1 MRDTGRQSLKAAVL
15 ALMHLYGLSADGLL
29 AQVDHLRPIPGTADE
44 VDLAGG
50 ADTLRIGLCKAAAR
64 RDNRV
69 RIVSPQ
75 LVERADILM
84 VGHRCYRTGV
94 DDHGVRVLIHDLM
107 SSRLRQLTERLRLK

>member
-1 MRDTGRQSLKAAVL
+1 MTGVQTC
-15 ALMHLYGLSADGLL
+15 ALPILHLYGLSADGLL